1 MGVEYEKIDSGTKVD
16 IHRKQTEMIKQ
27 YEQKNGKLMEMTA
40 IQIIQLIDLVLK
52 LIKKRTGKIV

>member
-1 MGVEYEKIDSGTKVD
+1 MGVEYEKIDSGTKID
-16 IHRKQTEMIKQ
+16 MHRKQTEMIKQ